1 MMPNTLLTE
10 FQSACRAA
18 HEQVQMLKD
27 LYEHLCGPQ
36 SHHAAASID
45 AKHRVAELTSLQ
57 EVLSQKL
64 EQQDL
69 LPTQPDP
76 ERESLLELITG
87 VKATV
92 TGEEKPAADE
102 RLATEESELLQHIES
117 MIEHDDDASLEE
129 ARARTRDVI
138 ARLAGPAA
146 WDGGEK

>member
-1 MMPNTLLTE
+1 MPSTVLTE

-36 SHHAAASID
+36 SHLAAASID
-45 AKHRVAELTSLQ
+45 VEHRVAELTSLQ

-102 RLATEESELLQHIES
+102 RLATEESELLQYVEKIL
-117 MIEHDDDASLEE
+117 EHDNDVSLEE
-129 ARARTRDVI
+129 ARARTRDAI
-138 ARLAGPAA
+138 ARLADPAA
-146 WDGGEK
+146 WDGGEG

>member
-18 HEQVQMLKD
+18 HEQVQLLKD

-36 SHHAAASID
+36 SHLAAASID
-45 AKHRVAELTSLQ
+45 VEHRVAELTSLKD
-57 EVLSQKL
+57 VLSQKL

-102 RLATEESELLQHIES
+102 RLATEESELLQHIEK
-117 MIEHDDDASLEE
+117 MLEHDDDASLEE
-129 ARARTRDVI
+129 ARSRTRDAI
-138 ARLAGPAA
+138 ARLAGPDA
-146 WDGGEK
+146 